1 MKYLN
6 SETYREN
13 VKTAVGHIIGFNV
26 FFNKSVLILGASGL
40 IGSFITDCFIYAN
53 ENIGARITIYAVSR
67 NIAQLKERFGD
78 MHTSCLNFIE
88 SDVTVLNSTR
98 SFDYIIHAASYG
110 HPRAFREMPVE
121 VLLSNVMGTQKALE
135 IAKLN
140 TDCRMLYVSSG
151 EAQEEVDHLS
161 VRACY
166 PMGKKAAETLCIS
179 HYKEYD
185 TSVIIARPCHT
196 FGANVMESDN
206 RATAQFIAS
215 AVKGRNIAM
224 YSAGEQV
231 RTFSYVADTASGLLT
246 ALAAGQSGAVYGVS
260 PGESCSVR
268 EFADKCASAGKCR
281 VEMHLPS
288 GTEKAETSPIADQIV
303 GNDALKKL
311 GWQPAFSI
319 DRGIEETFRIM
330 KEMERV

>member
-1 MKYLN
+1 
-6 SETYREN
+6 
-13 VKTAVGHIIGFNV
+13 
-26 FFNKSVLILGASGL
+26 
-40 IGSFITDCFIYAN
+40 
-53 ENIGARITIYAVSR
+53 
-67 NIAQLKERFGD
+67 
-78 MHTSCLNFIE
+78 
-88 SDVTVLNSTR
+88 
-98 SFDYIIHAASYG
+98 
-110 HPRAFREMPVE
+110 
-121 VLLSNVMGTQKALE
+121 MGTQKALE

-260 PGESCSVR
+260 PGRAVLSGNLLINAHLPE
-268 EFADKCASAGKCR
+268 SAGWKCICQVVLKR
-281 VEMHLPS
+281 RKLPLLQIRLWGMMH
-288 GTEKAETSPIADQIV
+288 
-303 GNDALKKL
+303 
-311 GWQPAFSI
+311 
-319 DRGIEETFRIM
+319 
-330 KEMERV
+330 